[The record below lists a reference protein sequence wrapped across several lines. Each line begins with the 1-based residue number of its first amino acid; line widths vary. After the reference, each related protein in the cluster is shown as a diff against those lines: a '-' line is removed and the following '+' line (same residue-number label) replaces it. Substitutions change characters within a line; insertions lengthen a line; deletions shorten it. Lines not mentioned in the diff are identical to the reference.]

1 MGAQRRQAEGKGPV
15 QLARLDIEQTEGRA
29 RELLEGIRR
38 KRGSVSP
45 LFQAMAHSPVV
56 MSTYLSW
63 HAAAAGLSLPVALR
77 EQISIAV
84 SAGSGCGQCVS
95 AHTRFGREAGLSDAE
110 LAAAQDARSEDPLA
124 QAALDFARRV
134 RETDGHLT
142 ADDFAAMRAAGLGD
156 AAMVDVA
163 ALVAMNLLTNFVN
176 NLAKEPAEAERG

>member
-1 MGAQRRQAEGKGPV
+1 MGADGQHTSGARAV
-15 QLARLDIEQTEGRA
+15 QLARLDIGQTEGRA
-29 RELLEGIRR
+29 RELLEGVRR

-110 LAAAQDARSEDPLA
+110 LAAAQDA
-124 QAALDFARRV
+124 
-134 RETDGHLT
+134 
-142 ADDFAAMRAAGLGD
+142 
-156 AAMVDVA
+156 
-163 ALVAMNLLTNFVN
+163 
-176 NLAKEPAEAERG
+176 